1 MKGARLAVVV
11 ALWVGFV
18 ALVTGL
24 AGLSLKA
31 CGIRIL
37 GFEASWC
44 ASGNRTDV
52 ARLVDLQHQLH
63 TLMQMNAAESARC
76 SPAPTVGATV
86 APGQRTPNG
95 LAAGGAGLA
104 GPAGSLPATGTGG
117 AGGAMGGGMAD
128 IVPEAGAGSGK
139 PDAGPAD
146 APAAEPSGRAPSE
159 AEGYGNGAPPE
170 AKADSVG
177 AAGSA
182 GEGAM
187 PLPEPAPHKMAGAG
201 GGAGAGVGAGA
212 SAGTGGGEGSGTGA
226 GVGAGGGSG
235 SGGGAGAGAG
245 SGDGSGAGGG
255 AGSGAGGGS
264 SGGAG
269 AGGGSGA
276 ANPPPSA
283 QCPDGTPKTDYV
295 VLALDHSKSMGLPLD
310 MDPALAI
317 RLEAEMESGS
327 PDAWKASRTYND
339 YIASPGRKR
348 LDELKSSVGEVARR
362 LGEQTR
368 IGVVTFAGCNGVV
381 DMGDYDKARRERLI
395 GKINQLETMPATP
408 AADALKV
415 AMEKAGRVS
424 GGRVILVSDGNDT
437 CEGDPC
443 AVAQRISGV
452 QVDVI
457 SLGGRQSLACV
468 AQATGGR
475 LVEPTQQGRSLQ
487 QILVDLGLNGAR
499 EQCR

>member
-1 MKGARLAVVV
+1 MKSARLAAVV

-37 GFEASWC
+37 GFEVSWC
-44 ASGNRTDV
+44 TSGSRTDI
-52 ARLVDLQHQLH
+52 ARLADLQQQLH
-63 TLMQMNAAESARC
+63 TLMQMNAVESARC
-76 SPAPTVGATV
+76 SPAPAMGATLV
-86 APGQRTPNG
+86 PGQRTPDG
-95 LAAGGAGLA
+95 LVSGGAGRV
-104 GPAGSLPATGTGG
+104 GPAGSLPAVGSGG
-117 AGGAMGGGMAD
+117 AGGAMGGGTAD
-128 IVPEAGAGSGK
+128 IVPEAGIGSGK
-139 PDAGPAD
+139 PDAGSTG
-146 APAAEPSGRAPSE
+146 APAAEPSDGAPGE
-159 AEGYGNGAPPE
+159 AALDGDGAPPG
-170 AKADSVG
+170 AKTEGVG
-177 AAGSA
+177 AAGGAA

-187 PLPEPAPHKMAGAG
+187 PLPEPAPHKMAGADG
-201 GGAGAGVGAGA
+201 GAGSGAGSGNGAGAGDGL
-212 SAGTGGGEGSGTGA
+212 GG
-226 GVGAGGGSG
+226 
-235 SGGGAGAGAG
+235 
-245 SGDGSGAGGG
+245 GSGAGGG
-255 AGSGAGGGS
+255 AGTGAGGGS
-264 SGGAG
+264 GGGTGAGGGGGSGGGGAG

-283 QCPDGTPKTDYV
+283 QCPDGKPKTDYV

-348 LDELKSSVGEVARR
+348 LDELKTSVGEVARR
-362 LGEQTR
+362 LGEETR
-368 IGVVTFAGCNGVV
+368 IGVVTFAGCHGVV
-381 DMGDYDKARRERLI
+381 DMGDYDKARRDRLI

-437 CEGDPC
+437 CDGDPC

-468 AQATGGR
+468 AQATGGQ
-475 LVEPTQQGRSLQ
+475 LVEPARQGRSLQ

>member
-18 ALVTGL
+18 ALVMGL

-37 GFEASWC
+37 GFEVSWC
-44 ASGNRTDV
+44 ASGNRTDI
-52 ARLVDLQHQLH
+52 ARLVDLQQQLH

-76 SPAPTVGATV
+76 SPAPIVGATL

-95 LAAGGAGLA
+95 LAAGGPGLA
-104 GPAGSLPATGTGG
+104 GPAGSLPATGSGA

-139 PDAGPAD
+139 PDAGPAG
-146 APAAEPSGRAPSE
+146 ASSAEPSDGAPSE
-159 AEGYGNGAPPE
+159 AEGDGNGAPPE

-187 PLPEPAPHKMAGAG
+187 PLPEPAPHKMAEAG

-226 GVGAGGGSG
+226 GAGAGGGSG
-235 SGGGAGAGAG
+235 SGSGAGSGNGAGAGAG

-255 AGSGAGGGS
+255 E
-264 SGGAG
+264 
-269 AGGGSGA
+269 GSGA

-283 QCPDGTPKTDYV
+283 QCPDGKPKTDYV

-327 PDAWKASRTYND
+327 SDAWKASRTYND

-443 AVAQRISGV
+443 AVARQISGV

>member
-37 GFEASWC
+37 GFEVSWC
-44 ASGNRTDV
+44 ASGNRTDI
-52 ARLVDLQHQLH
+52 ACLVDLQQQLH

-76 SPAPTVGATV
+76 SPAPAMGATV
-86 APGQRTPNG
+86 VPGQGTPNG

-104 GPAGSLPATGTGG
+104 GPAGSLPATGSGG
-117 AGGAMGGGMAD
+117 AGGAMGGGMAG
-128 IVPEAGAGSGK
+128 IVQEVGAGSGK

-146 APAAEPSGRAPSE
+146 APAAEPSDGAPGE
-159 AEGYGNGAPPE
+159 AEGNGNGAPPE
-170 AKADSVG
+170 AKADSVD
-177 AAGSA
+177 AAGAA

-187 PLPEPAPHKMAGAG
+187 PLPEPAPHKMVGAG
-201 GGAGAGVGAGA
+201 GGDGAASGAGA
-212 SAGTGGGEGSGTGA
+212 SAGAGGGEGSGTGA
-226 GVGAGGGSG
+226 GA
-235 SGGGAGAGAG
+235 
-245 SGDGSGAGGG
+245 
-255 AGSGAGGGS
+255 GAGGGS

-283 QCPDGTPKTDYV
+283 QCPDGKPKTDYV

-327 PDAWKASRTYND
+327 SDAWKASRTYND

-395 GKINQLETMPATP
+395 GKISQLETMPATP